1 MRKLRD
7 AAPYL
12 LAAAVLLVQSGKAF
26 HIDDATFLALA
37 RDARQDPLHPYQPGA
52 QSNPPGAPWLLGA
65 ITALFGES
73 ERALHLALL
82 PLTLVS
88 IYAVGAAARRLG
100 ARDGHAAALL
110 FACSGVV
117 LLPASTL
124 MPDVPMVGAVA
135 GAVALLWSDAEE
147 RRWWK
152 IAGASA
158 LFAVGWTL
166 RISAAPVLVLAAV
179 IQLSKKNWRAMVPLA
194 VLAAAFA
201 GWSVLSRV
209 ETGAAQTVATAQL
222 HGSVNPSFFVWRGL
236 STAAA
241 LVLFSTG
248 PLAAAVL
255 RPSRRLVETF
265 ALLLFALAPIGW
277 YATLL
282 VGLGTLAFVLG
293 RLRLPRLDRDVL
305 FLWLWFFG
313 ALAVPLL
320 YNQAAAKFVA
330 LALPPLL
337 FLVLRGIQP
346 PPRAVWACAAV
357 SLLVSAAVGAADERY
372 ANALRRVTFSQVA
385 KARAETPRVF
395 VAGTPWGA
403 EEYAPRAGAV
413 FLWGELMPGSPS
425 AARVARGDQLLDLSH
440 PGSLGIPESAAAL
453 VDHGVIEDALP
464 LRTMSDGAGLWSS
477 HVGLLPWV
485 VSTGPIQP
493 WWRVRIVE
501 PIR

>member
-12 LAAAVLLVQSGKAF
+12 IAAAVLLVQSGKAF
-26 HIDDATFLALA
+26 HIDDGTFLALA
-37 RDARQDPLHPYQPGA
+37 RDARKDPLHPYLPGA

-65 ITALFGES
+65 ITALFGDS

-82 PLTLVS
+82 PLTLLS

-135 GAVALLWSDAEE
+135 GAVALLWSDADEP
-147 RRWWK
+147 RWWK

-158 LFAVGWTL
+158 LFAIGWTL
-166 RISAAPVLVLAAV
+166 RISAAPVLVLAALV
-179 IQLSKKNWRAMVPLA
+179 QLSKRRWRALVPLA
-194 VLAAAFA
+194 VLGGAFVA
-201 GWSVLSRV
+201 WSWASRV
-209 ETGAAQTVATAQL
+209 QTGAAQTVATAQL
-222 HGSVNPSFFVWRGL
+222 HGSGSASFVIWRGL
-236 STAAA
+236 STVAA
-241 LVLFSTG
+241 LALFSAG
-248 PLAAAVL
+248 PLAATVL
-255 RPSRRLVETF
+255 RPSRRLVEAL
-265 ALLLFALAPIGW
+265 ALLLFAAAPLGW
-277 YATLL
+277 FPALL
-282 VGLGTLAFVLG
+282 VGIGTVAFVLA
-293 RLRLPRLDRDVL
+293 RLRLPARDRDTA

-313 ALAVPLL
+313 ALAVPLV

-346 PPRAVWACAAV
+346 RPLAVWACAAASLVV
-357 SLLVSAAVGAADERY
+357 SVAVGTADERY
-372 ANALRRVTFSQVA
+372 ANALRGLTFSQVA
-385 KARAETPRVF
+385 KARVEAPRVF

-413 FLWGELMPGSPS
+413 FLWGDLTPGSP
-425 AARVARGDQLLDLSH
+425 AAATVAAGDQVLDLSH
-440 PGSLGIPESAAAL
+440 PGSLGIPPQSAAL
-453 VDHGVIEDALP
+453 VAQGVLEDPLP

-485 VSTGPIQP
+485 LSAGSLQP
-493 WWRVRIVE
+493 WWRIRILQ